1 MDNRNMDRALDIVS
15 KLMTGEEIHQKNGSS
30 TALYQEYMENSEVY
44 DLVKTILKK
53 LNLSIYEYNDGL
65 YVTAGDSN
73 RVFGYSNEELRKTLG
88 VRLNRELY
96 LCYFVIFELVTLFYR
111 DSGTYTYLEYVKLED
126 IIHAVDG
133 ALAHVTDQMEVLV
146 QDELEENSFRT
157 LAMLWGDMPIAT
169 AEEGGIVRAARN
181 SKTGYVKMVLNFL
194 ISQGLILEAED
205 RYYPTGRMKALT
217 ENYFEE
223 YKGRLYE
230 IMSGR
235 KEETE
240 DAPY

>member
-15 KLMTGEEIHQKNGSS
+15 KLMTGEEIRQKDGSN

-44 DLVKTILKK
+44 DLVKTIMKK
-53 LNLSIYEYNDGL
+53 LNLSLYEYNDGL

-73 RVFGYSNEELRKTLG
+73 RVFGYTNEELRKTLG

-96 LCYFVIFELVTLFYR
+96 LCYFVIFELITLFYR
-111 DSGTYTYLEYVKLED
+111 DSAAYTYLEYIKLED

-133 ALAHVTDQMEVLV
+133 ALAQVTEELNVLV
-146 QDELEENSFRT
+146 EDELEENSFRT

-169 AEEGGIVRAARN
+169 AEEGGTIRAARN

-194 ISQGLILEAED
+194 VSQGLLVEAED
-205 RYYPTGRMKALT
+205 RYHPTERMKALV

-230 IMSGR
+230 IMSGK